1 MSIIRKIKRSLRGDV
16 GPRATSL
23 EAARHIAVALRRR
36 RERNMLTSRNGRV
49 ASEEHDAQLAT
60 AFATMNATQLLT
72 HFRDRKTPQ
81 FFPGVERPAGKR
93 LDKISEDA
101 REVLAHR
108 WPLLGLGKIDFG
120 LEIDWL
126 RDPVSGRRWPLE
138 YHGDVTLTSG
148 DGSDARLLW
157 ELNRLGHL
165 LTLACAYA
173 TTSDESF
180 AEEFFNQVD
189 SWQEQNP
196 AGFGPNWACAMEVA
210 LRSMNLLAAFHLFRN
225 ASALNERRLAAMLA
239 LFDTHGRHVRRHLEY
254 SYIATGNHYLADVT
268 GLLWL
273 GVSFPELE
281 AAGDWREFGLQEVLR
296 EMDKQVLADG
306 ADDEASTG
314 YHRFVTELF
323 LYSFIFCRANGIEI
337 AEKYWQRLRSMLE
350 YIRAYLRPDGRAPLI
365 GDSDGGQVLPLVRR
379 DADDHAY
386 LIVLGAALFEEPS
399 FKISDDA
406 PEELLWLFGS
416 EGARSYKELKTAG
429 SQQATSGCFKHA
441 GTCVL
446 RNEDLYLL
454 LSASGAGL
462 RGRGA
467 HSHNDALSVEVS
479 AGGVNFLSDPGTYVY
494 TSDLRARHMFRS
506 TAYHSTVEVDGEE
519 QNLINVETPFIVG
532 DEAKPRIVEWESD
545 EDRDLAVAEHYGYQR
560 LPEPITHRR
569 AVRFEKREGF
579 WLIEDSL
586 LGSGVHDFRFF
597 FQIAPERLVTV
608 SDDAGAQIRDR
619 VGGAQLFLVSLDSLR
634 GPALEQRW
642 SSRNYGSKVETVA
655 VCWQLNAA
663 APLTARWLLVPVR
676 AGEDERER
684 LELIASYR
692 LKSCF

>member
-1 MSIIRKIKRSLRGDV
+1 
-16 GPRATSL
+16 
-23 EAARHIAVALRRR
+23 
-36 RERNMLTSRNGRV
+36 MLTSRNGRV

-60 AFATMNATQLLT
+60 AFANMNLTQLLA
-72 HFRDRKTPQ
+72 HFRDRKTPK
-81 FFPGVERPAGKR
+81 FFPEFERPAGKR

-108 WPLLGLGKIDFG
+108 WPLLGFGKLEFG
-120 LEIDWL
+120 AEIDWL
-126 RDPVSGRRWPLE
+126 CDPVSGIRWPLKF
-138 YHGDVTLTSG
+138 HSDVVLVRG
-148 DGSDARLLW
+148 DGSDVRVVW

-165 LTLACAYA
+165 LTLGRAYA
-173 TTSDESF
+173 LTGDEQL
-180 AEEFFNQVD
+180 AEEFFAQMEGWRD
-189 SWQEQNP
+189 QNP

-210 LRSMNLLAAFHLFRN
+210 LRSMNLLAAFHFFRN
-225 ASALNERRLAAMLA
+225 SSALNESRLAAMLA

-273 GVSFPELE
+273 GVYFPELE
-281 AAGDWREFGLQEVLR
+281 AAGDWREFGLQEMLR

-306 ADDEASTG
+306 ADYEASTG

-337 AEKYWQRLRSMLE
+337 ADKYWRRLRSMLE

-365 GDSDGGQVLPLVRR
+365 GDGDGGQGLPLVRR

-386 LIVLGAALFEEPS
+386 LLSVGAALFAEPS
-399 FKISDDA
+399 FKITDDA
-406 PEELLWLFGS
+406 PEELLWLFGP
-416 EGARSYKELKTAG
+416 EGVHRYEELKTAG
-429 SQQATSGCFKHA
+429 SRQATSACFRHA
-441 GTCVL
+441 GTCVM
-446 RNEDLYLL
+446 RNKDLYLL
-454 LSASGAGL
+454 MSASGAGL

-467 HSHNDALSVEVS
+467 HSHNDALSVEVL

-494 TSDLRARHMFRS
+494 TADLRARHLFRS

-519 QNLINVETPFIVG
+519 QNQISVDTPFIAG
-532 DEAKPRIVEWESD
+532 DEAKPRIVQWESNA
-545 EDRDLAVAEHYGYQR
+545 ERDLAVAEHYGYTR
-560 LPEPITHRR
+560 LLEPITHRR
-569 AVRFEKREGF
+569 AVHFDKREGC
-579 WLIEDSL
+579 WLIEDSM

-597 FQIAPERLVTV
+597 FQIAPEVVATLR
-608 SDDAGAQIRDR
+608 DDAGVEIRDR
-619 VGGAQLFLVSLDSLR
+619 VSGARLFLVSLDSFR
-634 GPALEQRW
+634 EPVFEQRW

-655 VCWQLNAA
+655 ACWKLKAA

-676 AGEDERER
+676 AGEDERQR

-692 LKSCF
+692 SKSCF